1 MQIEG
6 ITGPDKL
13 QKIWHTTR
21 MSPDWADGRFNGDRF
36 MGLMDHIWGDKKVE
50 PASSKRIVEK
60 GLEAYFN
67 KALDDIFQKGS
78 NTINEAFGLSEKNFI
93 DLERGI
99 SDLHTRSFN
108 ARDMIKKLA
117 PSKKERYVCC
127 AGFFVGA
134 MVNEINLTYLDGL
147 PDLFDV
153 DMNTFFAKKIKIGA
167 CLKDAKDILDF
178 IKCMRRYET
187 RDDKDRK
194 SFACGF
200 ILGLKITSEMK

>member
-1 MQIEG
+1 
-6 ITGPDKL
+6 
-13 QKIWHTTR
+13 
-21 MSPDWADGRFNGDRF
+21 
-36 MGLMDHIWGDKKVE
+36 MGLMDRIWGDKKVE

-60 GLEAYFN
+60 ELDAYFD
-67 KALDDIFQKGS
+67 KVLDDIFQKGSS
-78 NTINEAFGLSEKNFI
+78 NTINEAFGLSEEDFI

-99 SDLHTRSFN
+99 SDLRTRSFN
-108 ARDMIKKLA
+108 ARDIIKKIA

-134 MVNEINLTYLDGL
+134 MVNEIDLSCLDGL

-153 DMNTFFAKKIKIGA
+153 DMNSFSAKKIKIGA

-178 IKCMRRYET
+178 IKCMRKYET
-187 RDDKDRK
+187 RDDADRK

-200 ILGLKITSEMK
+200 ILGFKIASEMK